1 MHKHSKTMCGDRADE
16 RCNSA
21 SRGRQKA
28 QILLDVTSLSMA
40 SQHAKQASRCRGSAK
55 PQVCLHLPKTAVT
68 ATMASPSSTDY
79 WSPWGKQCITGD
91 QALNLLTP
99 FLVSFPEAAQ
109 WCLCIFPQPAVLLS
123 LTVSPFPHTSN
134 AILDALER
142 WWGGLSKKK
151 SRFYSGDWGQKGL
164 VKQLVGSISSL
175 LTAHF
180 RQNF

>member
-1 MHKHSKTMCGDRADE
+1 MSITAWLEMHKHSKTMCGDRADE

-40 SQHAKQASRCRGSAK
+40 SQHAKQASRCHGSAK

-68 ATMASPSSTDY
+68 ATKAPPGSTDY

-99 FLVSFPEAAQ
+99 FLVSFSEAAQ
-109 WCLCIFPQPAVLLS
+109 WCLCIFPQRAVLLS

-134 AILDALER
+134 AVLDGTGETVGWAEQEEEQILFR
-142 WWGGLSKKK
+142 GLGAK
-151 SRFYSGDWGQKGL
+151 RLG
-164 VKQLVGSISSL
+164 
-175 LTAHF
+175 
-180 RQNF
+180 